1 MITSKKHS
9 GRALSFPAGLA
20 RSAII
25 SISITMVTS
34 AILGWLIE
42 AEMIAWEQVG
52 YGIMVILFLSS
63 FVGALTAASGIKRQK
78 ALACMVAGLVYFIIL
93 LSATALFFGAQ
104 YHAVGVTALMIVAGN
119 GCAML
124 WELREKGN
132 GRTRIRKVR
141 NR

>member
-1 MITSKKHS
+1 MVSSKKNT

-20 RSAII
+20 RSAIVSI
-25 SISITMVTS
+25 SISTLTS

-63 FVGALTAASGIKRQK
+63 FVGALTAASRIKRQK
-78 ALACMVAGLVYFIIL
+78 ALACMLAGMVYFIIL
-93 LSATALFFGAQ
+93 LLFTALFFGAQ
-104 YHAVGVTALMIVAGN
+104 YHAVGVTALMIIAGN
-119 GCAML
+119 GCAVL
-124 WELREKGN
+124 WELREKGSK
-132 GRTRIRKVR
+132 RTKIIKAR